1 MALGAASLML
11 ICVLRLR
18 RVVSLGM
25 AAGEYEAFD
34 DYLEMV
40 IEVMPHQL
48 HCTSSTSCISYVFRQ
63 FGYVVLFAA
72 AFPLASILS
81 VGCNMVSVAC
91 TAASTVDSTASTAA
105 SMHYTGLHSGFAA
118 HITQFSAIQVEMRS
132 DLFKLCFV
140 TQRPPSRMANSIGP
154 WQTVLTV
161 MAFLAVVTNTIIMG
175 MASDQLE

>member
-1 MALGAASLML
+1 MEDALALGAALLML

-18 RVVSLGM
+18 HVVSLGM

-48 HCTSSTSCISYVFRQ
+48 HCTSSTSCISYVFCQ

-91 TAASTVDSTASTAA
+91 TVALQHTSQFLWYASHNSRLFRSKCVLISSSYAS
-105 SMHYTGLHSGFAA
+105 
-118 HITQFSAIQVEMRS
+118 
-132 DLFKLCFV
+132 
-140 TQRPPSRMANSIGP
+140 
-154 WQTVLTV
+154 
-161 MAFLAVVTNTIIMG
+161 
-175 MASDQLE
+175 